1 MHEPHINLDGAV
13 ALVTGAGSGIGQ
25 GIAIALLEQGAQL
38 IACDRDAARLEA
50 FAAKWPSGR
59 VLSCPLDVGDAALV
73 AGLPASLPAQW
84 QNVDVVV
91 NCAGHDI
98 GGRRPFYEADPD
110 QYAAI
115 IDTNVVGLIRVSH
128 AFAQGM
134 VARGRGHILNLG
146 SYLGIRAVRT
156 ASAYTA
162 SKHAVHGLSETLR
175 LDFVG
180 TGVRVTEICPGRVRT
195 GFAAAR
201 AGDQAV
207 ADAFYDQVG
216 ECLSPQDIANAVIYA
231 VSQPAH
237 VVVAQ
242 LVIMPSSQAG

>member
-1 MHEPHINLDGAV
+1 M
-13 ALVTGAGSGIGQ
+13 
-25 GIAIALLEQGAQL
+25 
-38 IACDRDAARLEA
+38 
-50 FAAKWPSGR
+50 
-59 VLSCPLDVGDAALV
+59 
-73 AGLPASLPAQW
+73 
-84 QNVDVVV
+84 
-91 NCAGHDI
+91 
-98 GGRRPFYEADPD
+98 
-110 QYAAI
+110 
-115 IDTNVVGLIRVSH
+115 
-128 AFAQGM
+128 
-134 VARGRGHILNLG
+134 
-146 SYLGIRAVRT
+146 
-156 ASAYTA
+156 
-162 SKHAVHGLSETLR
+162 SETLR

-216 ECLSPQDIANAVIYA
+216 ECLTPQDIANAVIYA